1 MTLNQVVTRIKTI
14 CLNHKQIR
22 SFHFGRMEDFLA
34 NKDRVYPAVV
44 LQTTSGSIS
53 LSGHASTFNCRMF
66 FFDKVNVAASAK
78 ENETDV
84 LSDMVSVAMDI
95 LSQINHGNYSDW
107 RISTNNNLEL
117 ITEDTEDSVAG
128 CYVDTSIDIIF
139 KQNVCAVPTTHT
151 IYAPVQGRRIRITLN
166 RDVETGSL
174 TMLLSDITETEYIP
188 LTEFTDYTKGWVMT
202 TADGSQARVTAYKD
216 ETTGS
221 IQLIL
226 SPV

>member
-1 MTLNQVVTRIKTI
+1 MTLNQIITRIRTI
-14 CLNHKQIR
+14 CLNHKQVR

-34 NKDRVYPAVV
+34 NKDRLYPAVV

-95 LSQINHGNYSDW
+95 LAQLNHGNYTDW
-107 RISTNNNLEL
+107 RISTSNNLEL

-128 CYVDTSIDIIF
+128 CYVDISIDIMF
-139 KQNVCAVPTTHT
+139 KQNVCAVPTT
-151 IYAPVQGRRIRITLN
+151 IVGYAGSDGEPV
-166 RDVETGSL
+166 VENLPTVFRWYAS
-174 TMLLSDITETEYIP
+174 
-188 LTEFTDYTKGWVMT
+188 
-202 TADGSQARVTAYKD
+202 DGSGFRVTINSD
-216 ETTGS
+216 GS
-221 IQLIL
+221 FNSEPL
-226 SPV
+226 